1 MKRHEFF
8 RLGSVFASFPGSTK
22 KKPRQWAC
30 EAFKLLLVYLVI
42 GKTDHRETFVLF
54 LALMNQQRKFSWCFA

>member
-1 MKRHEFF
+1 MKRHKFF

-22 KKPRQWAC
+22 EKPRQWAC

-54 LALMNQQRKFSWCFA
+54 FQAYLRLL

>member
-1 MKRHEFF
+1 MKRCEFF
-8 RLGSVFASFPGSTK
+8 RLGSLFASFPGSTK
-22 KKPRQWAC
+22 EKPRQWAC